1 MLISGDYD
9 LIFDGIHENIL
20 RLQYYDPMMQKT
32 VSSFKSIVS
41 SGCFSILNFQVDPGY
56 LLLHDLWCMFFTL

>member
-32 VSSFKSIVS
+32 VSSFATITFC
-41 SGCFSILNFQVDPGY
+41 GFECAQF
-56 LLLHDLWCMFFTL
+56 WM

>member
-41 SGCFSILNFQVDPGY
+41 SGCFSTLNFQVDPGY
-56 LLLHDLWCMFFTL
+56 LLLHDLCCMFFTL